1 MVHEL
6 RLAASHYDQVTKLPL
21 PLHLAKQ
28 MEEYVMPMRPVT
40 NTASSRD
47 LIG

>member
-1 MVHEL
+1 LVHEL